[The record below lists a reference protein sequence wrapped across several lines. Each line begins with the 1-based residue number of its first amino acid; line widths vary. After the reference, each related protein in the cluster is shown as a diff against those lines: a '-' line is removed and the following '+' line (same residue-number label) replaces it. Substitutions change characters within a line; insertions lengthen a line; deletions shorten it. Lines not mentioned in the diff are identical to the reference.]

1 MAGIGAYLADNFLNV
16 SLKQAASIVSPATLA
31 LGISL
36 GAPTSVSMS
45 EVLSASG
52 YTPSTLTMSS
62 VSTGGSIMVA
72 SNAAAITYGPF
83 SSAQSLSGVV
93 VKDTLAFS
101 GGNQGNLYYFGLLAT
116 VRTVAIGD
124 SLVIAAGALTI
135 TLA

>member
-1 MAGIGAYLADNFLNV
+1 MAGIGAYLAGNALNV
-16 SLKQAASIVSPATLA
+16 SLKNVASMVSPATLA

-36 GAPTSVSMS
+36 GAPSSVSMS

-52 YTPSTLTMSS
+52 YTPQSLTMSS

-72 SNAAAITYGPF
+72 SNANAMTFGPF
-83 SSAQSLSGVV
+83 SNAQSVSGVV
-93 VKDTLAFS
+93 IKDTAAFS

-116 VRTVAIGD
+116 ARTVQVGD
-124 SLVIAAGALTI
+124 QIVVAAAALTV